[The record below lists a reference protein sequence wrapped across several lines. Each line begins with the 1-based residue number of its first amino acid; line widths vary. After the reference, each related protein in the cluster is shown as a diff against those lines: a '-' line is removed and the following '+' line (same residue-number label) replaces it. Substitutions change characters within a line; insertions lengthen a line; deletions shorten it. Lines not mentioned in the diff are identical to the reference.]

1 MLEFII
7 AFYASGVGLAMW
19 KLWFPS
25 LKTIKEIA
33 PYSIVARQQVI
44 ATMVVFVLFTL
55 FLPVIAIAILFD
67 DKGYKFTESFLKGA
81 MNKNDD
87 KKRL

>member
-55 FLPVIAIAILFD
+55 FLPAIAIAILFD
-67 DKGYKFTESFLKGA
+67 DKAQQFINSFVKGA
-81 MNKNDD
+81 TTDD
-87 KKRL
+87 ERE

>member
-55 FLPVIAIAILFD
+55 FLPAIAIAILFD
-67 DKGYKFTESFLKGA
+67 DKAQQFINSFAKGA
-81 MNKNDD
+81 TTDD
-87 KKRL
+87 ERE

>member
-25 LKTIKEIA
+25 LKTIKQIA

-55 FLPVIAIAILFD
+55 FLPAIAIAILFD
-67 DKGYKFTESFLKGA
+67 DKAQQFINSFVKGA
-81 MNKNDD
+81 TTDD
-87 KKRL
+87 ERE

>member
-1 MLEFII
+1 MLVFII
-7 AFYASGVGLAMW
+7 AFYTSGVGLAMW

-67 DKGYKFTESFLKGA
+67 DKAQQFINSFVKGA
-81 MNKNDD
+81 TTEDE
-87 KKRL
+87 RE

>member
-7 AFYASGVGLAMW
+7 AFYASGVGLAML
-19 KLWFPS
+19 KLWYPS

-67 DKGYKFTESFLKGA
+67 DKAQQFINSFVKGA
-81 MNKNDD
+81 TTEDE
-87 KKRL
+87 RE

>member
-25 LKTIKEIA
+25 LNTIKEIA

-67 DKGYKFTESFLKGA
+67 DKAQQFINSFVKGA
-81 MNKNDD
+81 ITDD
-87 KKRL
+87 ERE

>member
-44 ATMVVFVLFTL
+44 ATMVVFILFTL
-55 FLPVIAIAILFD
+55 FLPAIAIAILFD
-67 DKGYKFTESFLKGA
+67 DKAQQFINSFVKGA
-81 MNKNDD
+81 TTDD
-87 KKRL
+87 ERE

>member
-7 AFYASGVGLAMW
+7 ALYASGEGLAMW

-67 DKGYKFTESFLKGA
+67 DKAQQFINSFVKGA
-81 MNKNDD
+81 TTEDE
-87 KKRL
+87 RE